1 MAKSTHWCV
10 WLAWGQD
17 FLEEAERSRAS
28 TANFGYKSLL
38 ITDQTS
44 LDQVSN
50 GALNFDQTTIVDF
63 TFPPVGNL
71 RKTEIWR
78 WLPRDRG
85 PLLLID
91 TDTHMLREVNYGF
104 AQAERFGLACVFAV
118 NDTLEYFMGSGP
130 MMQRVGV
137 QPAGQPVYNSGVVF
151 IDPANPVL
159 WNTLKRRE
167 ALARLLGGR
176 TDQPSLVLAV
186 DQTGLNPFVL
196 PKSFNYRGS
205 GELIS
210 EPVRIWH
217 CRKPMPEDIK
227 DPVAWHLRRFG
238 RVLPERQA
246 WSQGLYQH
254 TSKLRQGGA

>member
-1 MAKSTHWCV
+1 MATSTRWCV
-10 WLAWGQD
+10 WLAWGKF
-17 FLEEAERSRAS
+17 FLAEAERSRAS
-28 TANFGYKSLL
+28 TANFGYHSLL
-38 ITDQTS
+38 ITDQAS
-44 LDQVSN
+44 LDQVSD
-50 GALNFDQTTIVDF
+50 GALNFDQTTVVDF
-63 TFPPVGNL
+63 TFPPIGNL

-78 WLPRDRG
+78 WLPCDRG

-104 AQAERFGLACVFAV
+104 AQAERFGLACTLAV
-118 NDTLEYFMGSGP
+118 NDTLEYFMGGGL
-130 MMQRVGV
+130 MMKRVGV
-137 QPAGQPVYNSGVVF
+137 EPTGQPIYNSGVVF

-186 DQTGLNPFVL
+186 DHTGLNPFVL

-210 EPVRIWH
+210 EPIRIWH
-217 CRKPMPEDIK
+217 CRKPMPEDIT
-227 DPVAWHLRRFG
+227 DPLTWHLRRFG
-238 RVLPERQA
+238 HISPEREA
-246 WSQGLYQH
+246 LSKRAYQY
-254 TSKLRQGGA
+254 TLAST